1 MATATREEKEVSVI
15 FQEYYTLKD
24 AARVLN
30 MKWRTLGDQIRRG
43 EVEAMKVANAW
54 LLHVDEVERL
64 LEKQVP

>member
-1 MATATREEKEVSVI
+1 MATATVEEKEVSVI

-43 EVEAMKVANAW
+43 EVRAMKVANAW